1 MDNKTK
7 ILLVAGI
14 LISVTLAFFDIYLAG
29 IAGVIFIAIFMS
41 LQIMQD
47 TTGIPEVVAKLRDD
61 AKAIVLSNTGNARAE
76 KIHVTLIPVNA
87 EYDIPSLAVDAV
99 YEIPLEMV
107 VQEIKIVLSYAS
119 ETGRMFSGSARLS
132 AFGEEPDLLKP
143 MIPIFRW
150 KK

>member
-7 ILLVAGI
+7 ILLIAGI
-14 LISVTLAFFDIYLAG
+14 LINITLAFFDIYLAG
-29 IAGVIFIAIFMS
+29 IAGVIFIAVFMS

-47 TTGIPEVVAKLRDD
+47 TAGIPEIVAKLRDD
-61 AKAIVLSNTGNARAE
+61 AKAIVLSNTGNARAV
-76 KIHVTLIPVNA
+76 KIHITLIPVNA
-87 EYDIPSLAVDAV
+87 EYDIASLDVDAV

-107 VQEIKIVLSYAS
+107 VQEIKIVFSYAS
-119 ETGRMFSGSARLS
+119 ETGRMFSGSAKLS